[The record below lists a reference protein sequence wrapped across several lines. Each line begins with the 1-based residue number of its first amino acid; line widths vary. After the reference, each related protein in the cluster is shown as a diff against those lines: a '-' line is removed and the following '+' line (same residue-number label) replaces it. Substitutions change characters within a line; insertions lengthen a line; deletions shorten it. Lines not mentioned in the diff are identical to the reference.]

1 MGVFLRYIRRSMLE
15 KKGRFILLII
25 SIMICTALLI
35 VSLGLI
41 DVIIYSYTEPMKS
54 AAEGQDVH
62 FFSNTEDVYFSEEDF
77 DASGFTNLKGE
88 LSNIGVI
95 NENDEISYIS
105 LRARKSYDG
114 EMIEGKLENVNEP
127 QCLIS
132 DRIAK
137 DRDLEIGGKL
147 TVAVSGEPTE
157 FTVVGI
163 TANQGCFYNDQSTG
177 FTIVVPYDYLNAK
190 LDAGGRYNRMTART
204 DGTPSDKAKEFNE
217 KNERVKAAALIEDDL
232 AEGTETITIPLYLML
247 TIVCIVCVIIINGVF
262 KLIITE
268 RITVIG
274 TFMSQGATKK
284 KIERILLCEALLYG
298 LSGAAVGVAVGEVA
312 LVFVTRYFSPLKDY
326 GIYVPYK
333 FNIGHM
339 IAAVIFAVA
348 LSVISAWSPVRRIRK
363 MQVKD
368 VILDRFEDKVRRGRI
383 RFIVGLLL
391 LGICFAGFISNT
403 ELSLGGSIMFMLLGF
418 LGMVM
423 ASRKL
428 IKLIADGLSRLLRG
442 NTTAYLAMN
451 NIKSSKLLRGN
462 VTLMMISL
470 SAVLMI
476 ASIGDTMET
485 VVVEAYDTMHCD
497 YEIMNIIDN
506 ASDVTTTDM
515 ILDRLQKVDGI
526 DKSSINPVYAAQAKI
541 GNEYV
546 IVQAGDPDKYADYM
560 RYLELTTE
568 KYIDAFNA
576 YKNADDKAIILSL
589 AMSKKLDLKEDDTAE
604 VEIDGKKESFRVAG
618 IVDAKLLNGG
628 QILLMKPEDL
638 KKTYNVREAN
648 SITFLLEKG
657 ADAEAVEAKF
667 KKPIADLGATFMTID
682 EEREQNVEAN
692 AVVIDLLAV
701 FSFLALCISSIGIF
715 NNITICFAQRR
726 REFAV
731 MASVGMNKKKRRS
744 LVLIESLFCT
754 LLSIAASIPF
764 TVMICGLVTKMMLAN
779 STPMEIHYS
788 WSQTPAYI
796 AVLAAVIFIA
806 SISTMRKSSK
816 LSVVQELKYE

>member
-15 KKGRFILLII
+15 KKGRFILLLI

-41 DVIIYSYTEPMKS
+41 DVIIYSYTEPTKS
-54 AAEGQDVH
+54 AAEGQDIH
-62 FFSNTEDVYFSEEDF
+62 LFSNTEDVYFSEEDF
-77 DASGFTNLKGE
+77 DNAGLKNLQGE
-88 LSNIGVI
+88 LANIGVI
-95 NENDEISYIS
+95 YENDEISYIK

-114 EMIEGKLENVNEP
+114 DMIEGKLENSSAPECIV
-127 QCLIS
+127 S

-137 DRDLEIGGKL
+137 ERDLKVGDKL
-147 TVAVSGEPTE
+147 TIAISGQPTE
-157 FTVVGI
+157 LTVKGI
-163 TANQGCFYNDQSTG
+163 AANKGCFYGDTATG
-177 FTIVVPYDYLNAK
+177 FNILLPYDYLNERLGA
-190 LDAGGRYNRMTART
+190 DGRYNRMTAQV
-204 DGTPSDKAKEFNE
+204 DGKPGDFTKDFND
-217 KNERVKAAALIEDDL
+217 KNERVKAEALIDEDLD
-232 AEGTETITIPLYLML
+232 EGTETITVPLYLML
-247 TIVCIVCVIIINGVF
+247 AIVCIVCVIIINGVF

-284 KIERILLCEALLYG
+284 KIEHILLCEALLYG
-298 LSGAAVGVAVGEVA
+298 LSGAVLGVAVGEVA
-312 LVFVTRYFSPLKDY
+312 LIFVTRYFSPLKDY

-339 IAAVIFAVA
+339 IAAVLFAVA

-368 VILDRFEDKVRRGRI
+368 VILDRFEDKVRRGRV
-383 RFIVGLLL
+383 RFIAGLVL
-391 LGICFAGFISNT
+391 LGICFAGYITSA
-403 ELSLGGSIMFMLLGF
+403 EVSLGGSVLLMFCGF

-428 IKLIADGLSRLLRG
+428 IKIIADGLSRLLRG

-462 VTLMMISL
+462 VTLLMISL

-476 ASIGDTMET
+476 ASIGQSMEDI
-485 VVVEAYDTMHCD
+485 VVDAYDTMECD
-497 YEIMNIIDN
+497 YTVMNIIDN
-506 ASDVTTTDM
+506 ASDVTTTEYIVDM
-515 ILDRLQKVDGI
+515 LNEVEGI
-526 DKSSINPVYAAQAKI
+526 DKSSLNPLYAAVAKL
-541 GNEYV
+541 GNEYAV
-546 IVQAGDPDKYADYM
+546 IEAADPDIFADYM
-560 RYLELTTE
+560 QYLELNSD
-568 KYIDAFNA
+568 KYKDDYAE
-576 YKNADDKAIILSL
+576 YKNADDRAIVLSL
-589 AMSKKLDLKEDDTAE
+589 ALSKKLDLKKGDTAE
-604 VEIDGKKESFRVAG
+604 LEVDGKKEEFRIAA

-628 QILLMKPEDL
+628 TIILMKPEDL
-638 KKTYNVREAN
+638 KEVYNVREAN
-648 SITFLLEKG
+648 EITFKLEPG
-657 ADAEAVEAKF
+657 ADAETVEAQF
-667 KKPIADLGATFMTID
+667 KKPLANLGATFMTL
-682 EEREQNVEAN
+682 EEMKQQNVEQN
-692 AVVIDLLAV
+692 AVVIDLLSV

-731 MASVGMNKKKRRS
+731 MASVGMNKRKRRA

-764 TVMICGLVTKMMLAN
+764 TIMICGLVTKMMLAN
-779 STPMEIHYS
+779 STPMDVAFA
-788 WSQTPAYI
+788 WSQVPLYLG
-796 AVLAAVIFIA
+796 VLAAVIFIA
-806 SISTMRKSSK
+806 SISTMRKSAR

>member
-1 MGVFLRYIRRSMLE
+1 
-15 KKGRFILLII
+15 
-25 SIMICTALLI
+25 
-35 VSLGLI
+35 
-41 DVIIYSYTEPMKS
+41 
-54 AAEGQDVH
+54 
-62 FFSNTEDVYFSEEDF
+62 
-77 DASGFTNLKGE
+77 
-88 LSNIGVI
+88 
-95 NENDEISYIS
+95 
-105 LRARKSYDG
+105 
-114 EMIEGKLENVNEP
+114 
-127 QCLIS
+127 
-132 DRIAK
+132 
-137 DRDLEIGGKL
+137 
-147 TVAVSGEPTE
+147 
-157 FTVVGI
+157 
-163 TANQGCFYNDQSTG
+163 
-177 FTIVVPYDYLNAK
+177 
-190 LDAGGRYNRMTART
+190 MTART

-217 KNERVKAAALIEDDL
+217 KNERVKAAALIDDDL
-232 AEGTETITIPLYLML
+232 YEGTETITIPLYLML

-298 LSGAAVGVAVGEVA
+298 LSGAVVGVAVGEIA
-312 LVFVTRYFSPLKDY
+312 LIFVTRYFSPLKDY

-368 VILDRFEDKVRRGRI
+368 VILDRFEDKIRRGRI
-383 RFIVGLLL
+383 RFIAGLVL
-391 LGICFAGFISNT
+391 LGICFIGFISDA
-403 ELSLGGSIMFMLLGF
+403 ELSMGGSILLMFCGF

-442 NTTAYLAMN
+442 NATAYLAMN

-462 VTLMMISL
+462 ITLMMISL

-485 VVVEAYDTMHCD
+485 VVVEAYDRMHCD

-546 IVQAGDPDKYADYM
+546 IVEAGDPDKYADYM
-560 RYLELTTE
+560 QYLELTSD
-568 KYIDAFNA
+568 KYIDGFNA
-576 YKNADDKAIILSL
+576 YKEADDKAVILSL
-589 AMSKKLDLKEDDTAE
+589 AMSKKLDLKEGDNAE
-604 VEIDGKKESFRVAG
+604 VEIDGKKETFRIAG

-628 QILLMKPEDL
+628 QIMLMKPEDL
-638 KKTYNVREAN
+638 KKTYNAREADI
-648 SITFLLEKG
+648 ITFLLEKG
-657 ADAEAVEAKF
+657 ADAEAVEAQF
-667 KKPIADLGATFMTID
+667 KKPIADLGATFITLD
-682 EEREQNVEAN
+682 EMRKQNVEAN
-692 AVVIDLLAV
+692 ATIIDLLAV

-731 MASVGMNKKKRRS
+731 MASVGMNKKKRRL

-764 TVMICGLVTKMMLAN
+764 TMMICGLVTKMMLAN

-788 WSQTPAYI
+788 WSQTPIYL

-806 SISTMRKSSK
+806 SLSTMRKSSK